1 MDDNL
6 NAYLAFLVLGTGL
19 TLLVGQ
25 MLIRSG
31 RPYLQEVFAEP
42 KVADS
47 VTKLLAV
54 LFHLL
59 VLGVLALISTI
70 DVPVE
75 GTVQAVVTKLGVVLL
90 VLGIAQG
97 GTMLVLSKLR
107 ERRLAQELMLGGN
120 PLGGAPSVTPVIN
133 DPLGPPEVAT
143 IHADGVVI
151 RPAGGPA

>member
-1 MDDNL
+1 MESL
-6 NAYLAFLVLGTGL
+6 NAYFAFLILGTGL

-25 MLIRSG
+25 LLIRGG
-31 RPYLQEVFAEP
+31 RPYLQEVFADR

-59 VLGVLALISTI
+59 VLGVLALISTV

-120 PLGGAPSVTPVIN
+120 PLGGPPSATSTPN

-151 RPAGGPA
+151 RPAGGTG